1 MTDHFITLLV
11 VIITGAISVVGLVIS
26 KENKISE
33 FRQSWINDLRDSLS
47 QLSAQFYKIN
57 SINELALMSQKSSLD
72 DIYELNLK
80 KSEVLLRINNGKKKR
95 KNKDEDDLIEYI
107 DVIYNKLILQKTYDI
122 ETDYTPFINSSSSV
136 LKNEWERVKK
146 GELKYVI
153 LTCFFGTL
161 FLITLFI
168 FSIYI
173 YYNFNELADLIKG
186 VKTVC
191 IN

>member
-1 MTDHFITLLV
+1 MPDHFITLLV

-57 SINELALMSQKSSLD
+57 SINKLILLGQKPSLD

-80 KSEVLLRINNGKKKR
+80 KSEVLLRINNGKKKHE
-95 KNKDEDDLIEYI
+95 NKDEDNLIKYI
-107 DVIYNKLILQKTYDI
+107 DVIYNKLILQETYDI
-122 ETDYTPFINSSSSV
+122 ETDYTPFIDSSSSV

-153 LTCFFGTL
+153 LTYFFGAL
-161 FLITLFI
+161 FLITLII

-186 VKTVC
+186 VKTIC